1 MGRTKRQYPLGK
13 FRLRTPR
20 IPESGKAYAVDLE
33 YTWERQVY
41 RKTTNIMVSVEDWN
55 SEANR
60 GRGEVRA
67 SYGGEY
73 KRINSYLLE
82 KVESTDLKL
91 AEYYRKYPNQIT
103 GDIINGFL
111 NDKPLSRVDHGVDLE
126 EFAMERL
133 NSDYS
138 RNRIGR
144 SRYENGKSCMR
155 IFAEFLRVSKKG
167 TYRADGIYV
176 GELTPEIID
185 AYIEYRR
192 EIKRNG
198 DETINHALA
207 PLLKAS
213 QYACDLG
220 YIEPAINHR
229 IQKMRIIIKK
239 SLNEDDDDSNVKYLT
254 ERQMSMVM
262 EYYKTCREP
271 RRKEFLEMFIFAFH
285 ACGLRIID
293 VMTLRWCDVDFNEKI
308 IRKVMIKV
316 NKRHTIPL
324 TEQALNIL
332 NKWREKRVGS
342 RFVFDLVKDSLDL
355 DNKEE
360 LYRARNS
367 ATKCIDQ
374 SLRVVGEQIGLP
386 FPLTAHVA
394 RHTFAVQSL
403 NKGMT
408 LNVVSRLLG
417 HGSSDITE
425 RVYAKFLP
433 ETLASELSKLQEDF
447 NKFNINND

>member
-1 MGRTKRQYPLGK
+1 
-13 FRLRTPR
+13 
-20 IPESGKAYAVDLE
+20 
-33 YTWERQVY
+33 
-41 RKTTNIMVSVEDWN
+41 MVSVEDWN

-111 NDKPLSRVDHGVDLE
+111 NDKPLSRVDHGIDLE